1 MRIKFVVI
9 ILSLLPLII
18 FAQNKMKSI
27 DELINIQEPGWA
39 NVTEWISKAKNNVEV
54 LSVDSL
60 KAKEALYRTQVT
72 TRSPMGAIIYMT
84 GGILIDHGWIRI
96 LGSGNPKLNRTLPE
110 WNKGKTFE
118 EYGQTSKFL
127 LIADDAVGGF
137 FLLNGGGLGD
147 DIGKVYYLSPDNLEH
162 EPLDLT
168 YSDFLKFCLNGDLDT
183 FYKECRW
190 TNWKAEVEQL
200 DGNEVFSFFPYLWS
214 LEGKDINK
222 NSRKAVPIEEQY
234 FLNLEFRKQLGLE
247 K

>member
-1 MRIKFVVI
+1 MKSKIIAI
-9 ILSLLPLII
+9 ILSLLPLIT
-18 FAQNKMKSI
+18 FAQNKMRSI
-27 DELINIQEPGWA
+27 DELINKQEPGWA
-39 NVTEWISKAKNNVEV
+39 KVDEWISNAKNTVEV

-84 GGILIDHGWIRI
+84 GGLLIDHGWIRI
-96 LGSGNPKLNRTLPE
+96 MGSGNPKLNRTLPE

-118 EYGQTSKFL
+118 AYGQPSKFL

-147 DIGKVYYLSPDNLEH
+147 DIGKMYYLSPDNLEY

-183 FYKECRW
+183 FYKASRW
-190 TNWKAEVEQL
+190 INWEADIKQL

-214 LEGKDINK
+214 EEGKDINK
-222 NSRKAVPIEEQY
+222 NSRKMIPIEEQY
-234 FLNLEFRKQLGLE
+234 FLNLEFRKQLGLD
-247 K
+247 